1 MRRAPGRPARLATMR
16 ALFSEI
22 RAGAHEAVA
31 RRLDREPSLVHAI
44 AASPPKKDDGQSTL
58 QVAIKAAQFEI
69 ADLLLDRGADATFID
84 ASSLTTWHAPVL
96 HDAIRA
102 TVFSSRFG
110 RNRALPGHPPKV
122 EIMNT
127 LDNFDR
133 AFAVLTRVIERGA
146 DPPTPRTPSATR
158 PSYAPSSTHGRS
170 STNRA
175 RPSCA
180 TTSIGCS
187 RSCATLAPTSSGSTP
202 GSELPPVS
210 TSPENPSR
218 PSSPPPSSRHVV
230 RSCRLPDPTHSEAAA
245 ARWVDARSRGTHPN
259 SCPFRCSLTCRG
271 A

>member
-1 MRRAPGRPARLATMR
+1 MR

-84 ASSLTTWHAPVL
+84 ASSLTTRHAPVL

-146 DPPTPRTPSATR
+146 DPNATDSFGN
-158 PSYAPSSTHGRS
+158 PALI
-170 STNRA
+170 RA
-175 RPSCA
+175 VLDARQ
-180 TTSIGCS
+180 IID
-187 RSCATLAPTSSGSTP
+187 
-202 GSELPPVS
+202 E
-210 TSPENPSR
+210 
-218 PSSPPPSSRHVV
+218 PSSPEVRDDLDRVFALLRHAG
-230 RSCRLPDPTHSEAAA
+230 SDFE
-245 ARWVDARSRGTHPN
+245 WVDPRLGAPAREHFAGEPVAT
-259 SCPFRCSLTCRG
+259 FLATTQ
-271 A
+271 